1 MDSKSDNLKKVESLL
16 IRKVSGNRFF
26 PLFQSLAH
34 LNQNFYQFQSF
45 DYSSA
50 YKPN

>member
-26 PLFQSLAH
+26 PLFQSLAQYN
-34 LNQNFYQFQSF
+34 LEPEFLPIPIF
-45 DYSSA
+45 
-50 YKPN
+50 